1 MYETAPILKCGE
13 TFMFTQFRVRY
24 PKGSLVTEL
33 VTVEHG
39 KYIVRCLIQVEGTTL
54 VTGLAAAETVELAED
69 QARDRAFAVLGLDT
83 TTVIGQTDTPVAI
96 HHTVPEVIEPT
107 SKAPT
112 AVAEAPIDKLRSL
125 DATVPHFANESIG
138 IEAKDVVEE
147 KLEQPQSTLLATSP
161 TVGST
166 DDFSFPN
173 STPTFEPATELGVTV
188 PEETEEIPFT
198 DELPS
203 SQMETMQEVDTPTVK
218 GKKKSKAQRD
228 ETPAS
233 SYSHDEQ
240 ETSPG
245 KASTVSAVTTAI
257 DFSELIART
266 NVELKRLGWTN
277 QQGRDYLLQTYGKR
291 SRQLLSD
298 DELVDFLHH
307 LESEPTPE

>member
-1 MYETAPILKCGE
+1 MYKTAPILKCGE

-24 PKGSLVTEL
+24 PKGSVVTEL

-83 TTVIGQTDTPVAI
+83 TTLTQETDTLLAI
-96 HHTVPEVIEPT
+96 PTVSEVLETTP
-107 SKAPT
+107 KAPT
-112 AVAEAPIDKLRSL
+112 ASVQAPREPLRSPDITPSHFPTTQL
-125 DATVPHFANESIG
+125 DKNAH
-138 IEAKDVVEE
+138 DVVGD
-147 KLEQPQSTLLATSP
+147 KLEQPQSTLLTTSS

-166 DDFSFPN
+166 DDFSFSD
-173 STPTFEPATELGVTV
+173 STPTFEPVAEVGVTV
-188 PEETEEIPFT
+188 PDETDEIPFA
-198 DELPS
+198 DELPAS
-203 SQMETMQEVDTPTVK
+203 EMETMREVDTPTVK

-228 ETPAS
+228 ETPAN

-240 ETSPG
+240 ETAQS
-245 KASTVSAVTTAI
+245 KASTVSTVTTAI